1 MRQEPESVAIVK
13 DTRLW
18 VGLSIVSS
26 VLLAL
31 LFLTYILS
39 GEFKVILFAPLF
51 LFPYM
56 SYRYAHSEPTEYAKA
71 DLDGFEY
78 FSRDKEF
85 VKIPWPKI
93 QNISYSKFEAP
104 SVKVELNYFET
115 RPPYYGEIS
124 GYRNKQTNLFIQI
137 DSKAK
142 KVVDKI
148 ISLREKATTNEN

>member
-1 MRQEPESVAIVK
+1 METKYNKAKNITPSAR
-13 DTRLW
+13 TRYPRP
-18 VGLSIVSS
+18 
-26 VLLAL
+26 
-31 LFLTYILS
+31 FLRR
-39 GEFKVILFAPLF
+39 
-51 LFPYM
+51 
-56 SYRYAHSEPTEYAKA
+56 YRYAHSEPTEYAKA